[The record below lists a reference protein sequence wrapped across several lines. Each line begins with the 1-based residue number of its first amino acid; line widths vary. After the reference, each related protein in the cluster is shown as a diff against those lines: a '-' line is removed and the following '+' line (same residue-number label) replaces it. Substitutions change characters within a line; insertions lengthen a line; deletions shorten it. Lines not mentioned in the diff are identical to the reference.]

1 MGKLITAGWLTIAI
15 FSLAACS
22 QDNDTTTNTHGRAE
36 EIVKSISNDEGE
48 VDLVLTTESVYL
60 QLSEETLAEI
70 KAEFDDERAE
80 EEDNAL
86 ASTIKNV
93 VLNNVERFLEKRIEY
108 PIEEVEAI
116 YWDDGEIVIEVEDE
130 NLISFDDID
139 GDDGNVMETFAE
151 DDALEFIEAYEKI
164 RDDS

>member
-1 MGKLITAGWLTIAI
+1 MKNLVTAGWLTVAI
-15 FSLAACS
+15 FFLAACS
-22 QDNDTTTNTHGRAE
+22 QDSDTAANGHGRAAQ
-36 EIVKSISNDEGE
+36 IVKSISNDDGE

-93 VLNNVERFLEKRIEY
+93 VLDNVEQFLQQRIEY

-130 NLISFDDID
+130 HFISFDDVD
-139 GDDGNVMETFAE
+139 VDDGNVMETFAE
-151 DDALEFIEAYEKI
+151 DDALEFIEAFEEI
-164 RDDS
+164 RGDT

>member
-1 MGKLITAGWLTIAI
+1 VKNLVTAGWLIIAI
-15 FSLAACS
+15 FFLAACS
-22 QDNDTTTNTHGRAE
+22 QDKDMTSNGHGGDA
-36 EIVKSISNDEGE
+36 EIVKSIGNDEGE

-60 QLSEETLAEI
+60 QLSEEMLAEI

-93 VLNNVERFLEKRIEY
+93 VLDNVEQFLQQRIEY

-130 NLISFDDID
+130 HFISFDDVD

-151 DDALEFIEAYEKI
+151 DDALEFIEAFEEI
-164 RDDS
+164 RGDT